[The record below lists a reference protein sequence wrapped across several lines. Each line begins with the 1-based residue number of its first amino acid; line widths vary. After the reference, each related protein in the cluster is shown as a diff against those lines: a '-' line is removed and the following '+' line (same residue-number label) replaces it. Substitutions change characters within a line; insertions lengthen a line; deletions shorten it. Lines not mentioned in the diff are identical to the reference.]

1 VYGWAAG
8 VMRSEALFHE
18 GLADVCLYVWV
29 CVFVCVYGWAAGVMR
44 SEALIHHG
52 LTDVCVCMCV
62 RLCVVQEKKGT
73 ASRGLL
79 PRIMHDM

>member
-1 VYGWAAG
+1 
-8 VMRSEALFHE
+8 
-18 GLADVCLYVWV
+18 
-29 CVFVCVYGWAAGVMR
+29 VMR